1 MKLYVLGA
9 GQENAQAIER
19 LINDDSVEEVVIVDF
34 DTDAAEALATKIN
47 HPKVSTENPEPWQCR
62 DLISLPWLTS

>member
-9 GQENAQAIER
+9 GKQTAQAIER
-19 LINDDSVEEVVIVDF
+19 LIIDDNVEEVVIVDF
-34 DTDAAEALATKIN
+34 DAHAADTLVTRMN
-47 HPKVSTENPEPWQCR
+47 HPKVSAERPEPWQFV